1 MRMLKIL
8 WRSLAC
14 LLSLAATADD
24 FFENNIRPLLQDRCI
39 ECHGATKQKGG
50 LRLDSR
56 EGWERGGDTGTALVP
71 GKPNESLLL
80 KAVRY
85 TLPDLHMPP
94 KERLHPDQVAL
105 LEKWIAAGA
114 PDPRDRPPTTPL
126 LSAPVDLEKG
136 RTHWAFQPLQTPP
149 LPKTPATATHPID
162 QFLAAK
168 REQNGLS
175 PNPRTNRR
183 TLIRRATFDLTGLP
197 PTPAEIHAF
206 EQDTATDHVAFTTVV
221 NRLLASPAYGERWG
235 RHWLDVA
242 RYADTAGD
250 GSDYPVREAGRYRDW
265 VVSAFNN
272 DLPFNTFI
280 RQQIAGDILAK
291 TAPPEQYADLVTAT
305 GFLAIGKRYGYKPS
319 PDFQH
324 LDFADAIDSL
334 GRSLL
339 GMSLGCARCHD
350 HKYEPVTTQDYYAL
364 YGILQ
369 STTWAFPGGEEQKRP
384 SHFPSLLPPP
394 ETQRLEQTHAERLAA
409 LDKKLSALATERTS
423 LDTAIFGGAPG
434 LGFEDQAEGKP
445 PGKPWLS
452 QGKNNIESS
461 AQSPYNH
468 LHPNGKLGVRVGG
481 GASGDGIRYVLAA
494 PLHLTPENQ
503 IHFAVDVRVPNASEP
518 SSGAHRLYLGRGVIA
533 STAADFSLS
542 SDSFAMKRSG
552 KWETIRKLVP
562 GEWLTLHV
570 QIDGK
575 SGRIT
580 GHIGKPG
587 DLTALPETPI
597 PPNWDKT
604 LDTFICDGNG
614 HTPGV
619 PPTHDLDNLGI
630 RYSPIPAPDAP
641 AVESKPPTPQQ
652 LARLKEID
660 TQSANLTKERDSI
673 KDEPVYPVAYAV
685 SEGKPTDVKVQKRGE
700 PDKPGELV
708 PRRFL
713 SVLGGK
719 GVEHPDTTSGRLD
732 LADWIT
738 QDHSAI
744 TARVFVNRVWQWHF
758 GTGIVPTPSDFGTRG
773 DPPSHPELLEW
784 LASSFVQSG
793 WSVKALHRLILSS
806 DAYAMDSNLS
816 ENTRAKDAS
825 NRWLSAFNRR
835 PLDAESLRDAMLFV
849 AGDLDTSPPQP
860 HPFPPV
866 ASWKFTIHNPFHAV
880 YDSDRRSLY
889 LMSQRNRR
897 HPFLTLFDAADPNM
911 SVANRFPTI
920 TPNQTL
926 FLMNSPFVAKR
937 AQSLADHLLKTTDHQ
952 TSRIQ
957 LALETVHGTKPSPE
971 QSAEIAAFL
980 ESFPRGSASQKT
992 GETDPE
998 LRTAWISIAR
1008 VLLTSNAFLYVD

>member
-1 MRMLKIL
+1 MRMLKITWL
-8 WRSLAC
+8 SLAG
-14 LLSLAATADD
+14 LLSLAANADD

-39 ECHGATKQKGG
+39 ECHGAAKQKGG

-56 EGWERGGDTGTALVP
+56 EGWERGGDTGTALIP
-71 GKPNESLLL
+71 GKPDESLLL

-85 TLPDLHMPP
+85 TLPDLQMPP
-94 KERLHPDQVAL
+94 KERLQPHQVAL
-105 LEKWIAAGA
+105 LEKWIASGA
-114 PDPRDRPPTTPL
+114 ADPRTRPPTNPL
-126 LSAPVDLEKG
+126 LSTPVDLEKG
-136 RTHWAFQPLQTPP
+136 RAHWAFQPLRTSPI
-149 LPKTPATATHPID
+149 PKTRTAAPHPVD

-168 REQNGLS
+168 WEENGLS
-175 PNPRTNRR
+175 PNPRANRR

-197 PTPAEIHAF
+197 PTPSEIQAF
-206 EQDTATDHVAFTTVV
+206 EQDSSPDNVAFTAVV

-280 RQQIAGDILAK
+280 RHQIAGDILAK

-305 GFLAIGKRYGYKPS
+305 GFLAVGKRYGYKPS

-384 SHFPSLLPPP
+384 SQFPSLLPPP
-394 ETQRLEQTHAERLAA
+394 ETQRLEKAHAERLAA
-409 LDKKLSALATERTS
+409 LDKKISALAAERAS

-434 LGFEDQAEGKP
+434 LGFEDQTPGKP

-452 QGKNNIESS
+452 QGNNRVEPD
-461 AQSPYNH
+461 AKSPYNH

-481 GASGDGIRYVLAA
+481 GASGDGIRYVLAT
-494 PLHLTPENQ
+494 PLRLTTENQ
-503 IHFAVDVRVPNASEP
+503 IHFAIDLRVPEISQNAP
-518 SSGAHRLYLGRGVIA
+518 GAHRFYLGRGVIA

-542 SDSFAMKRSG
+542 SDTFAMKRGG
-552 KWETIRKLVP
+552 KWEPIRKLVP
-562 GEWLTLHV
+562 GEWLTLQV
-570 QIDGK
+570 QFDGK
-575 SGRIT
+575 SGRVT
-580 GHIGKPG
+580 GHIGRPN
-587 DLTALPETPI
+587 DLTTLPDTPI
-597 PPNWDKT
+597 PSGWDKI

-630 RYSPIPAPDAP
+630 RYAPIPAPDAP
-641 AVESKPPTPQQ
+641 AVETKPPTPQQ
-652 LARLKEID
+652 LARLKELD
-660 TQSANLTKERDSI
+660 TESANLSKERDAI

-685 SEGKPTDVKVQKRGE
+685 SEGKPTDVKVQRRGE
-700 PDKPGELV
+700 PDKLGELV

-719 GVEHPDTTSGRLD
+719 EVSHPDDTSGRLD

-738 QDHSAI
+738 RDHSAI
-744 TARVFVNRVWQWHF
+744 IARVFVNRVWQWHF

-773 DPPSHPELLEW
+773 EPPSHPELLEW
-784 LASSFVQSG
+784 LAASLIKSG

-816 ENTRAKDAS
+816 EQTRAKDAA
-825 NRWLSAFNRR
+825 NQWLSSFNRR

-849 AGDLDTSPPQP
+849 SGDLDTTPPQP

-866 ASWKFTIHNPFHAV
+866 GSWKFTIHNPFHAV
-880 YDSDRRSLY
+880 YESNRRSLY

-926 FLMNSPFVAKR
+926 FLMNSPFVANR
-937 AQSLADHLLKTTDHQ
+937 AQSFAKRLLKAANEETT
-952 TSRIQ
+952 RIQ
-957 LALETVHGTKPSPE
+957 MALEIVHGTKPNPE
-971 QSAEIAAFL
+971 QVAELATFLRSFSVGNTPTKPDENEPQPLAAWTSL
-980 ESFPRGSASQKT
+980 
-992 GETDPE
+992 
-998 LRTAWISIAR
+998 AR

>member
-1 MRMLKIL
+1 MRMLKIT

-14 LLSLAATADD
+14 FLSLAANAND

-39 ECHGATKQKGG
+39 ECHGAAKQKGG

-56 EGWERGGDTGTALVP
+56 EGWQTGGDTGAALVP
-71 GKPNESLLL
+71 GKPEESLLL

-105 LEKWIAAGA
+105 LEKWIATGA
-114 PDPRDRPPTTPL
+114 LDPRDRPPTSPL

-136 RTHWAFQPLQTPP
+136 RTHWAFQPLQQP
-149 LPKTPATATHPID
+149 LPKTHAKITHPID
-162 QFLAAK
+162 QFLEAIRDK
-168 REQNGLS
+168 NGLS

-206 EQDTATDHVAFTTVV
+206 EQDAASDSIAFTTVV

-319 PDFQH
+319 PDYQH

-350 HKYEPVTTQDYYAL
+350 HKYEPITTQDYYAL

-384 SHFPSLLPPP
+384 SHFPSLLPPN
-394 ETQRLEQTHAERLAA
+394 ETQRLEQAHAQRLDK
-409 LDKKLSALATERTS
+409 LDKKISALASERNS
-423 LDTAIFGGAPG
+423 LDSAIFGGAPG
-434 LGFEDQAEGKP
+434 LGFEDQTSSKP

-452 QGKNNIESS
+452 QGNNTVEPD

-468 LHPNGKLGVRVGG
+468 LHPSGKLGVRVGG

-494 PLHLTPENQ
+494 PLRLTPENQ
-503 IHFAVDVRVPNASEP
+503 IHFAIDLRVPANSQTGP
-518 SSGAHRLYLGRGVIA
+518 GAHRLYLGQGVIA
-533 STAADFSLS
+533 STVADFSLS
-542 SDSFAMKRSG
+542 SDSFAMKRG
-552 KWETIRKLVP
+552 GTWEPIRKLIP
-562 GEWLTLHV
+562 GEWLTLSV
-570 QIDGK
+570 KIDGK
-575 SGRIT
+575 SGLIT

-587 DLTALPETPI
+587 DLTALPETAI
-597 PPNWDKT
+597 PPAWNKT

-614 HTPGV
+614 HTQGI
-619 PPTHDLDNLGI
+619 PPAHDLDNLGI
-630 RYSPIPAPDAP
+630 RHSPIPAPGAP
-641 AVESKPPTPQQ
+641 AVDSKPPTPQQ
-652 LARLKEID
+652 LARLKEVD
-660 TQSANLTKERDSI
+660 AESANLAKERDSL

-700 PDKPGELV
+700 PDKLGELV

-713 SVLGGK
+713 SVLGAK
-719 GVEHPDTTSGRLD
+719 NVEQPEINSGRLD

-738 QDHSAI
+738 RDHSAI
-744 TARVFVNRVWQWHF
+744 TARVFANRVWQWHF
-758 GTGIVPTPSDFGTRG
+758 GTGIVSTPSDFGTRG
-773 DPPSHPELLEW
+773 EPPSHPELLEW
-784 LASSFVQSG
+784 LAASFIESG

-806 DAYAMDSNLS
+806 DAYAMESHLS
-816 ENTRAKDAS
+816 DKTRAKDAS

-849 AGDLDTSPPQP
+849 SGDLDTTPPQP

-866 ASWKFTIHNPFHAV
+866 GSWKFTIHNPFHAV
-880 YDSDRRSLY
+880 YESNRRSLY

-911 SVANRFPTI
+911 SVASRFPTI

-937 AQSLADHLLKTTDHQ
+937 AQSLASRLLKSSANDTD
-952 TSRIQ
+952 RIR
-957 LALETVHGTKPSPE
+957 LALETVHGSQPSPE
-971 QSAEIAAFL
+971 QIAELTAFL
-980 ESFPRGSASQKT
+980 QNFPNSNPSEKT
-992 GETDPE
+992 GETTPQP
-998 LRTAWISIAR
+998 LAAWTSVAR